1 MEILEMIKEFI
12 KPELLI
18 IVPVLYLIGAAIK
31 GGKHDNL
38 IPIILG
44 AISMTLTSLY
54 ILATT
59 DVANTPKSIAM
70 FFFTAITQGI
80 LLAGASVYVNQLYKQ
95 MNKQS

>member
-18 IVPVLYLIGAAIK
+18 IVPVLYLIGAAI
-31 GGKHDNL
+31 KHDNL

-59 DVANTPKSIAM
+59 DVANTSKSIAM